1 MLITTAQSFQRIEDR
16 SRLAEI
22 TALDVN
28 INFRDNSL
36 KFQFR
41 ISRITN
47 VSPMFF
53 FVPEKGL
60 LWLEAK

>member
-47 VSPMFF
+47 VSPMWFF
-53 FVPEKGL
+53 Y
-60 LWLEAK
+60 A

>member
-1 MLITTAQSFQRIEDR
+1 
-16 SRLAEI
+16 LAEI

-28 INFRDNSL
+28 IDYRDNSL

-47 VSPMFF
+47 VSPMRFF
-53 FVPEKGL
+53 C
-60 LWLEAK
+60 A